1 MHVHKTESLT
11 NTIKSLKKLHL
22 RYYGKALIDCG
33 PYVLAPPFR
42 RVSVAYDD
50 QKDMTNEAKQQ
61 HIKSF
66 MSYIPSANDLLEVLP
81 ARPILASTKTQST
94 IASQNDDETM
104 SFVEKEGQFTIPAT
118 AEELSIPEE
127 KLRFDI
133 LREMFIRAE
142 EIANSPIGVTLAT
155 HLVRE

>member
-1 MHVHKTESLT
+1 
-11 NTIKSLKKLHL
+11 
-22 RYYGKALIDCG
+22 
-33 PYVLAPPFR
+33 
-42 RVSVAYDD
+42 
-50 QKDMTNEAKQQ
+50 MTNEAKQQ

-94 IASQNDDETM
+94 ITSQKDDETM
-104 SFVEKEGQFTIPAT
+104 SLVEKEGKFTIPAT
-118 AEELSIPEE
+118 PEELSIPEE